1 MKRFFTTLLVVTAV
15 ATMQAQ
21 YLPNSSF
28 DNWKSACGSTDAVGS
43 MDQRPGVEPMDWNGS
58 SVNQMGMKKQLV
70 FNDGGRVKLQN
81 AWVGLWGIG
90 STAPGYITLG
100 TPWVYASMTLSE
112 CDGGT
117 YGGVSFTHRPDAITG
132 RFMRTDSINENSYV
146 VAYFWRGTFTSNVG
160 KKSGPDT
167 PRDNVDRAVL
177 GIGSGAP
184 VGKLIAKCNYPFS
197 STGKDWQTITVPIE
211 YLNDDIPEMMNVV
224 ISGGDYWSRE
234 NLNEG
239 TTLFVD
245 DVQFVYYSELAS
257 LYYDGVSH
265 FLKGK
270 TTYAIDADYDESKLS
285 VSTNGKGATI
295 EKSFDESSKLL
306 TITIKGNDY
315 AANNN
320 SFHTYTIQFKNDE
333 VVDPDPTP
341 DPDPDP
347 TPTPDDVDY
356 TPAFT
361 GTKTREDRWIT
372 EIKLTSEM
380 FADESANTLAVNN
393 DDKLC
398 YNDYSGDVTMMAAA
412 GETVTVTLNIGDA
425 SWMNAYVYIDEDKN
439 GFTASIAQ
447 GSYYKPAGDL
457 VSYSFYNNGAAG
469 DAGGWDS
476 AGKDIAGDDRS
487 TVALPQFVV
496 PEKDGTYRVRVKL
509 DWCNIDPA
517 GDCDGRFGD
526 FMDNGGQIVDFML
539 KVVNGEVD
547 YTPTNTGTR
556 NYTERD
562 INAVKFVS
570 ADYGEVEY
578 YLTATERASEYLDL
592 TEAELRFVAA
602 PGELVSVDIVTD
614 GSWVNHY
621 IYIEYEADGFT
632 AGIADGSNYEPT
644 GDLVSYSFYNN
655 GSSSDESGWNC
666 NGVSITGNDR
676 SKPEIPGFAVP
687 QEVGTYRLRIKQDW
701 CSIDPMGDSND
712 NFSGTFSDY
721 GGQIIDVNLVV
732 SDETGIN
739 EVKGQNG
746 TEGRR
751 PEGLKSNVKTI
762 YDLQGRKVE
771 NPTKG
776 IYIIN
781 GKKVL
786 VK

>member
-43 MDQRPGVEPMDWNGS
+43 MEQRPGVEPMDWNGS
-58 SVNQMGMKKQLV
+58 SVNQMNMKKQLV
-70 FNDGGRVKLQN
+70 FNDGGTVKLQN
-81 AWVGLWGIG
+81 AWVGLFGIG

-100 TPWVYASMTLSE
+100 TPWVYASMTISE

-132 RFMRTDSINENSYV
+132 RFKRTDSKNENSYV

-177 GIGSGAP
+177 GIGSDAP

-197 STGKDWQTITVPIE
+197 STGNDWQTITVPIE

-333 VVDPDPTP
+333 VVDPEPTP

-380 FADESANTLAVNN
+380 FADESANTIAVNN

-469 DAGGWDS
+469 DAGGWNS
-476 AGKDIAGDDRS
+476 VGKDIAGDDRS
-487 TVALPQFVV
+487 TVALPSFVV
-496 PEKDGTYRVRVKL
+496 PEKQGIYRVRVKL

-517 GDCDGRFGD
+517 GDRDGKFGD

-578 YLTATERASEYLDL
+578 NLTATERASEYLDL

-621 IYIEYEADGFT
+621 IYIDYEADGFT
-632 AGIADGSNYEPT
+632 AGIADGSNYEPA

-655 GSSSDESGWNC
+655 GSSSDESGWNSV
-666 NGVSITGNDR
+666 GDAISDDSR
-676 SKPEIPGFAVP
+676 SKPAIPAFAVP
-687 QEVGTYRLRIKQDW
+687 AEPGNYRLRIKQDW
-701 CSIDPMGDSND
+701 CSIDPMGDNND

-721 GGQIIDVNLVV
+721 GGQIIDINLVV

-739 EVKGQNG
+739 ELKGENG

>member
-43 MDQRPGVEPMDWNGS
+43 MEQRPGVEPMDWNGS
-58 SVNQMGMKKQLV
+58 SVNQMNMKKQLV
-70 FNDGGRVKLQN
+70 FNDGGTVKLQN
-81 AWVGLWGIG
+81 AWVGLFGIG

-239 TTLFVD
+239 TTLYVD

-380 FADESANTLAVNN
+380 FAGEGANTITVNN

-621 IYIEYEADGFT
+621 IYIDYEADGFT

-701 CSIDPMGDSND
+701 CSIDPMGDNND

-721 GGQIIDVNLVV
+721 GGQIIDINLVV